1 MGESG
6 LENPNIDSQGNGTK
20 LPMSKSL
27 EQTLKNRFK
36 EVLVYDTIAITHG
49 HNQIQDGG
57 ISRNYFDLLH
67 SGPKPIT
74 EMIVDSEEEMK
85 EIQDSLHP
93 IKCTDVRSTYLVA

>member
-1 MGESG
+1 
-6 LENPNIDSQGNGTK
+6 
-20 LPMSKSL
+20 MSKSL
-27 EQTLKNRFK
+27 EQTLKNRVK

-57 ISRNYFDLLH
+57 TSKNYFDLLH